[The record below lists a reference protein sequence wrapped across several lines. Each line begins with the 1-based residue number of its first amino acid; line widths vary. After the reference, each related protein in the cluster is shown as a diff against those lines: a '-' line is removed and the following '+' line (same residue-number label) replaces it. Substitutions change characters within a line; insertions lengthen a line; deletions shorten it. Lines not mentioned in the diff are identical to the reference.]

1 MIKGK
6 GIEIDD
12 RSMTLDE
19 NDMAEYITVWNNGV
33 PKWYKI
39 THNNKGAYI
48 VVEGKRHYVLVNEG

>member
-39 THNNKGAYI
+39 THNSKGAYI
-48 VVEGKRHYVLVNEG
+48 IVEGKRRYVLVNEG

>member
-1 MIKGK
+1 MITGK

-19 NDMAEYITVWNNGV
+19 NDMAEYITVWIDGV
-33 PKWYKI
+33 PRWYKI

-48 VVEGKRHYVLVNEG
+48 VLDNKRHYVLVNEG

>member
-1 MIKGK
+1 MITGK
-6 GIEIDD
+6 GIEVDD

-48 VVEGKRHYVLVNEG
+48 NLEGKRYYVLINEG